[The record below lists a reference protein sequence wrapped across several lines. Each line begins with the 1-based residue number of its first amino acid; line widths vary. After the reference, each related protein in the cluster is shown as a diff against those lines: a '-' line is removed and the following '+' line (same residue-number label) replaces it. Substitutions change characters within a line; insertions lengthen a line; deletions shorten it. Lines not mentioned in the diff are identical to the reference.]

1 MMLWPVS
8 SMNCVSSATPN
19 VLLAAST
26 PIQKTYRPTP
36 MSAPFNSRRGG
47 GGAGKGGGT
56 RLRPGIIRISDE
68 GKTKEYINGN
78 RSSCTRLTL
87 FDRRIETSQ
96 CRRE

>member
-8 SMNCVSSATPN
+8 SLNCFSSVTRLGRVS
-19 VLLAAST
+19 ASM

-68 GKTKEYINGN
+68 GKKKEYINGN

-87 FDRRIETSQ
+87 FDRRIETSH